1 MPSSANSEVSKKRIA
16 AIDLGTNSFHAV
28 IVDVFPDG
36 TFAIVDALKEMVTLG
51 RYGLGKQLPADAME
65 RGIQALHKIKTLCDS
80 YKVERIL
87 AYATS
92 AIREASNGGAFIQR
106 AIDEV
111 RIKILAIPG
120 TTEGELIA
128 YAVQHAIALNG
139 QRALIMDIGG
149 GSTEFIICDNLKHY
163 YIESMKLGVSRMT
176 ADHVNSDPISKSDIK
191 KLEKFYLDSLGNLKK
206 AVKSFQPEFLIGSS
220 GTMQNIAAMIA
231 AEKKLDTSVTINEF
245 EYSADDFA
253 WFYHKFIRLGR
264 DGRLKVAGLDSKRV
278 DFIVAGLVLV
288 NVIIKTFG
296 FKTIKTS
303 TQAMREGIILRY
315 IKTEIKDLQMLER
328 YPNPRERSIH
338 ELLRKCRWHEQHSRQ
353 VTRLA
358 LKIFDDLRGFHKL
371 TDIDRELL
379 EYASLTHDIGYHISH
394 QKHHKHALY
403 LILNADLKGF
413 SQEEIEVI
421 AHVARY
427 HRRSVPKAEH
437 KLFEELN
444 REQKNRVR
452 ALAGILRVADGLDR
466 SHYQNVQTLGAEVT
480 GNKVILHISTQGDP
494 ELEIWGAMRK
504 RELFERLM
512 KRALEIQA
520 KLYKD
525 SKSDSFF

>member
-1 MPSSANSEVSKKRIA
+1 MPSTANSEVSKKRIA

-36 TFAIVDALKEMVTLG
+36 TFAIIDALKEMVTLG
-51 RYGLGKQLPADAME
+51 RNGLGKNLPPDAMN

-92 AIREASNGGAFIQR
+92 AIREAANGGAFIQR

-120 TTEGELIA
+120 STEGELIA

-139 QRALIMDIGG
+139 QRALILDIGG
-149 GSTEFIICDNLKHY
+149 GSTEFIICDNNKHY
-163 YIESMKLGVSRMT
+163 YIESLKMGVSRMT

-191 KLEKFYLDSLGNLKK
+191 KLESFYTQSLENVKK
-206 AVKSFQPEFLIGSS
+206 AVKSFRPEMLIGSS

-231 AEKKLDTSVTINEF
+231 AENKLNTSVTLNEF
-245 EYSADDFA
+245 EYTAADFST
-253 WFYHKFIRLGR
+253 FYQKFIRLGR
-264 DGRLKVAGLDSKRV
+264 SERLNIAGLDSKRV

-288 NVIIKTFG
+288 NVVIKLFG

-328 YPNPRERSIH
+328 YPNPRERSIY

-358 LKIFDDLRGFHKL
+358 LTIFDELRSVHKL
-371 TDIDRELL
+371 TDHDRELL
-379 EYASLTHDIGYHISH
+379 EYAALTHDIGYHISH

-413 SQEEIEVI
+413 SQEEIEII

-437 KLFEELN
+437 KLFEELT
-444 REQKNRVR
+444 REQKNRIR
-452 ALAGILRVADGLDR
+452 ALSGILRVADGLDR
-466 SHYQNVQTLGAEVT
+466 SHYQNVQNLKAEVN
-480 GNKVILHISTQGDP
+480 GNKVVLHVQTQGDP

-512 KRALEIQA
+512 KRSLEIRA
-520 KLYKD
+520 TPG
-525 SKSDSFF
+525 

>member
-1 MPSSANSEVSKKRIA
+1 MPLSANSVVSKKRIA

-28 IVDVFPDG
+28 IVDIFPDG

-51 RYGLGKQLPADAME
+51 RNGLGKNLPAEAME

-92 AIREASNGGAFIQR
+92 AIREASNGGSFIQR

-120 TTEGELIA
+120 STEGELIA
-128 YAVQHAIALNG
+128 YAVQHAISLNG

-149 GSTEFIICDNLKHY
+149 GSTEFIICDSLKHF
-163 YIESMKLGVSRMT
+163 YIESLKMGVSRMT
-176 ADHVNSDPISKSDIK
+176 ADHVNSDPISKNDIK
-191 KLEKFYLDSLGNLKK
+191 KLEKFYTQSLENVKK
-206 AVKSFQPEFLIGSS
+206 AVKSFKPEILIGSS

-231 AEKKLDTSVTINEF
+231 AEKKLNTSVTLNEF
-245 EYSADDFA
+245 EYSAEDFSA
-253 WFYHKFIRLGR
+253 FYQKFIRLDR
-264 DGRLKVAGLDSKRV
+264 ADRLNVSGLDNKRV

-288 NVIIKTFG
+288 SVVMKMFG
-296 FKTIKTS
+296 FKTVKTS

-328 YPNPRERSIH
+328 YPNPRERSIY

-358 LKIFDDLRGFHKL
+358 LILFDELRSWHKL
-371 TDIDRELL
+371 TDHDRELL

-413 SQEEIEVI
+413 SQDEIEII

-437 KLFEELN
+437 KLFEELS
-444 REQKNRVR
+444 REKKNRVR
-452 ALAGILRVADGLDR
+452 ALAGLLRVADGLDR
-466 SHYQNVQTLGAEVT
+466 SHYQNVQELKTEVS
-480 GNKVILHISTQGDP
+480 GSKVVLHVLTQGDA

-512 KRALEIQA
+512 KRALEIRVTP
-520 KLYKD
+520 KK
-525 SKSDSFF
+525 